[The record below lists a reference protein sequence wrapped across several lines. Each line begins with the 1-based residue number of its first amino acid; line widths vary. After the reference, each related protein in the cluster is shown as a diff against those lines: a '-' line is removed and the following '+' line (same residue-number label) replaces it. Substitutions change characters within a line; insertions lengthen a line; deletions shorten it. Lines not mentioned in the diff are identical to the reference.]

1 MVIDRR
7 GAVLAGLG
15 AWAGATVTARAAAD
29 PLAGPAL
36 YADVKTYSGLGEH
49 RTGTPGDAATTVW
62 LEKAL
67 KAAGYATERQ
77 GFDYPVFELAH
88 AGLTLGR
95 REVAGFP
102 YWTPATTPAG
112 GLTAPLSLTQ
122 APGKILVVSL
132 APGSGGGLN
141 APPPKLVSDGAASGA
156 AAVVAITENPLGEMS
171 ALNRAPKAAPW
182 LVPVLLVAGRE
193 GAALKAAAEAG
204 QSATLRLEGRTVT
217 RKAENV
223 IGRRARPGKHLVVS
237 TPKSGWFHCAGERG
251 SGVAI
256 WLGLARWL
264 ATTDHNVTLLCPSG
278 HEFDG
283 YGGHIFTE
291 TLAPKPADTK
301 LWLHIGAN
309 VAAYDY
315 ALQDGK
321 IVRQPRARADRILAC
336 SDALM
341 PLAAGAFAGQPGY
354 QKAFDIDEKKPPGE
368 IALFQSLGYAPLIGV
383 VAGHPL
389 HHTTRDLA
397 EVTDGRMLEPVARG
411 LKAMLAQAG

>member
-1 MVIDRR
+1 MAIDRR
-7 GAVLAGLG
+7 EAVLAGLG
-15 AWAGATVTARAAAD
+15 AWAGAAVSAQAAAD
-29 PLAGPAL
+29 PLAGAAL
-36 YADVKTYSGLGEH
+36 YADVKTYASLGEH
-49 RTGTPGDAATTVW
+49 RTGTSGDAATTAW
-62 LEKAL
+62 LENAL
-67 KAAGYATERQ
+67 KAAGYSVERQ

-88 AGLTLGR
+88 AGLTLGG
-95 REVAGFP
+95 REITGFP

-112 GLTAPLSLTQ
+112 GVTAPLSLT
-122 APGKILVVSL
+122 AGSGTILVLSL
-132 APGSGGGLN
+132 PAGSGGGLN
-141 APPPKLVSDGAASGA
+141 APPPKPISDGAASGV

-171 ALNRAPKAAPW
+171 VLNRTPKAEPW
-182 LVPVLLVAGRE
+182 PVPVLLVAGRE
-193 GAALKAAAEAG
+193 GVALKAAAEAG
-204 QSATLRLEGRTVT
+204 QAATLRLEGKTAV

-223 IGRRARPGKHLVVS
+223 IARRARPGKHLVAS

-256 WLGLARWL
+256 WLGLARRL
-264 ATTDHNVTLLCPSG
+264 ARTDYNVTLVATSG
-278 HEFDG
+278 HELDG

-321 IVRQPRARADRILAC
+321 IVRQAGPRADRLLAC

-341 PLAAGAFAGQPGY
+341 PLAAKAFAGQPGY
-354 QKAFDIDEKKPPGE
+354 EKPFDIDQRKPPGE
-368 IALFQSLGYAPLIGV
+368 VALFQSLGYAPLIGM

-389 HHTTRDLA
+389 HHTTRDLPD
-397 EVTDGRMLEPVARG
+397 VTDGKGLEPVARG
-411 LKAMLAQAG
+411 LWSLISA